1 MASGGPGLVT
11 DTTART
17 WPHGDQCHVSQSE
30 LLERLAFQQ
39 QLLQA
44 LDAYVEKYGVT
55 YPSLPQPPPAELGL
69 GSFPVPFCPRC
80 RLRRQPYPS
89 MIPNAAMTA
98 ATTLVRS
105 RSAP

>member
-1 MASGGPGLVT
+1 MPSVAGRLRLRGGGRDQTLGGTAAPAVASGSPGLVT

-55 YPSLPQPPPAELGL
+55 YPKS
-69 GSFPVPFCPRC
+69 
-80 RLRRQPYPS
+80 PS
-89 MIPNAAMTA
+89 AA
-98 ATTLVRS
+98 S
-105 RSAP
+105 S